1 VTFSTIKAQTVDDF
15 KSSEEQWRTFVAD
28 LTELEA
34 ASILVLGVE
43 AASIKVTTEAQ
54 ADSRAAA
61 DEVARKLE
69 AACDNEALQAKLGQ
83 CLKPFSRYLRYL
95 SAPSPPPPILPPLP
109 PSSPGAAPSKDN
121 SAALAAGLT
130 VGLLLLLV
138 IVAYVCWRRDMLA
151 RCGLPYAPNID
162 ERFDSLK
169 SALNVRLYAARGATP
184 TRLDA
189 DCNFNAPAK
198 GSFAVSRL
206 GLVRGAP
213 SREQRR
219 RITDATNKD
228 QYGVRAAAGVRA
240 LEISKSGIEPA
251 VGICV
256 KSPRR
261 GLKRT
266 DSIPRR
272 GGKSS
277 SSKGGGDLSTEPYS
291 ETTDSARSDSPEFG
305 RKNGMSVEE
314 KAALEVRQQAMGYS
328 QRALM
333 RARKER
339 KGERGRAVSEP
350 AAHGSPLERKP
361 SFMRAQRELLNDLK
375 KIDSNAVTQADAE
388 TILGEP
394 PREDNRS
401 PKALAHDW
409 LSRAMAASLVAEEE
423 QEHGDPQKALARA
436 RGRHTT
442 GGAEGGGG
450 ALARARAAKNTTS
463 ESGDKPGRTLS
474 FKRKL
479 SFTRRSA
486 RDSSPSKLSAL
497 ALSPRGTPS
506 DRTKSLL
513 GAMRSNSFSRS
524 LSFTRR
530 TRSFGRKSKQAR
542 APTQAELLRAAA
554 ASYAQNHRLNSR
566 VPGSDGLD
574 PTTSAL
580 FEARTLNV
588 PLPPPL
594 ISPGHSSRQEE
605 DTAAEAE
612 EKDETAAAAPLAASG
627 SDSPRACCGSSET
640 PRRQRIKTPRRP
652 ISPGRQSA
660 VQERVGRAKAD
671 SASRAKAAGGS
682 VDPTTIN
689 ARRKLEGM
697 AEAVQI
703 ARQRSFSRLRIS
715 RDSGGAHLKPD
726 GSGAWVVEPAASD
739 HCVVDMDRVS
749 AAADH
754 AGGAAPDIAP
764 KPIKWRAVGADTS
777 AAASDA
783 IKGPSPRQN
792 KVLSI

>member
-1 VTFSTIKAQTVDDF
+1 VRYQ
-15 KSSEEQWRTFVAD
+15 EQWRLFIAN
-28 LTELEA
+28 LTALQIGDIRIVGVHA
-34 ASILVLGVE
+34 ASIR
-43 AASIKVTTEAQ
+43 VTTEAQ
-54 ADSRAAA
+54 ASSSAEA
-61 DEVARKLE
+61 DEITRRLM
-69 AACDNEALQAKLGQ
+69 AACNSTDEALRARLGR
-83 CLKPFSRYLRYL
+83 CEYPFSTTERLVFAPAPPPP
-95 SAPSPPPPILPPLP
+95 STPAPSPPSK
-109 PSSPGAAPSKDN
+109 SSDS
-121 SAALAAGLT
+121 SSVALAVCLT
-130 VGLLLLLV
+130 LGLLLLAFG
-138 IVAYVCWRRDMLA
+138 AYICWRRNMFA
-151 RCGLPYAPNID
+151 RCGLPYKPTRSEALELLKAAFNL
-162 ERFDSLK
+162 RFYM
-169 SALNVRLYAARGATP
+169 VQGATP
-184 TRLDA
+184 TRLD
-189 DCNFNAPAK
+189 DECNFNAPAK

-206 GLVRGAP
+206 GIVRGAP
-213 SREQRR
+213 AREQRR
-219 RITDATNKD
+219 RITEAANQDA
-228 QYGVRAAAGVRA
+228 YGARSEAGLRA
-240 LEISKSGIEPA
+240 LEISRSSIEPIA
-251 VGICV
+251 GVSARARAAAR
-256 KSPRR
+256 K
-261 GLKRT
+261 
-266 DSIPRR
+266 
-272 GGKSS
+272 GKSS
-277 SSKGGGDLSTEPYS
+277 RRTDASGTELDESGTESTR
-291 ETTDSARSDSPEFG
+291 SASPEFWEF
-305 RKNGMSVEE
+305 KNATSIEA
-314 KAALEVRQQAMGYS
+314 KAASEVRQQAIAYS
-328 QRALM
+328 QRARM
-333 RARKER
+333 RAQEQARR
-339 KGERGRAVSEP
+339 RAASEP
-350 AAHGSPLERKP
+350 AGPHAAGLDRKS
-361 SFMRAQRELLNDLK
+361 SFMRAQRQLLQDLQ
-375 KIDSNAVTQADAE
+375 KIDSSVDIA
-388 TILGEP
+388 TILGEEQQQLQ
-394 PREDNRS
+394 EDNKKKTPRDS
-401 PKALAHDW
+401 RDEAHDW
-409 LSRAMAASLVAEEE
+409 LSRAMTASLMAEGPEGTPRANE
-423 QEHGDPQKALARA
+423 SALARA
-436 RGRHTT
+436 RGRSAAAAPGSGDATSDRSKK
-442 GGAEGGGG
+442 
-450 ALARARAAKNTTS
+450 LARARAAKG
-463 ESGDKPGRTLS
+463 ELGDRGRSLS
-474 FKRKL
+474 FKRLSSLVSGKL
-479 SFTRRSA
+479 SRESLPDGARSPG
-486 RDSSPSKLSAL
+486 RLSRGPSFE
-497 ALSPRGTPS
+497 
-506 DRTKSLL
+506 RTKTMLA
-513 GAMRSNSFSRS
+513 GMRSNSFK
-524 LSFTRR
+524 RR
-530 TRSFGRKSKQAR
+530 FSKNKASS
-542 APTQAELLRAAA
+542 AASNAELLRAAA